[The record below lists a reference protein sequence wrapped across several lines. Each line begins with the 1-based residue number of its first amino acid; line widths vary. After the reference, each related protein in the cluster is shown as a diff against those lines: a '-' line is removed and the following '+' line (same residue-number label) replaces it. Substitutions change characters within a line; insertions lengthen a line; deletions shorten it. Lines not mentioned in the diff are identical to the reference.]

1 LRNHGGKIPEQK
13 RIRPPVAGSVR
24 LSFTRGAVT
33 STPRGGGH
41 LPRPGVPIAHHQ
53 SKNIIAGE
61 FAERSWGEDAGVVIG
76 SAWR

>member
-33 STPRGGGH
+33 STAPAAVVTCRGRACP
-41 LPRPGVPIAHHQ
+41 LRTTSRRPA
-53 SKNIIAGE
+53 SS
-61 FAERSWGEDAGVVIG
+61 RSA
-76 SAWR
+76 ARAAM